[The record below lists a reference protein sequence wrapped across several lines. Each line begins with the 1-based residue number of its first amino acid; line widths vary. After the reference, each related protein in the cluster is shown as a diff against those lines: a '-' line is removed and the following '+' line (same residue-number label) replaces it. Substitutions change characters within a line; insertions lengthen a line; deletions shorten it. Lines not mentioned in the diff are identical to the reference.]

1 MHTLVLLSTFFI
13 VILLSHDVFAI
24 KNDDMAQY
32 QNKLE
37 ELQKS
42 IQKVQQ
48 HLKGQRKKRSS
59 VVTELHNLEK
69 AISENTQKIIRL
81 EKKIFSINRHRKDLE
96 NDLSRLDKQLKNQKS
111 LLTHQ
116 IQSAYSMGEQQQI
129 KLLLNQK
136 DPAKVGRIQTYFSYL
151 NEARQ
156 KQIATFL
163 QNIRQKQYLESELQQ
178 TLNKQTDLL
187 TAQKTKK
194 QLRQKQRI
202 KRKSLVTKLN
212 HKIKNQEKTLSNL
225 ETSRGRIENLLKSLG
240 ELLADIPAGP
250 PDSEPFKTQKGQ
262 LPWPAEGKFL
272 AKYGQAK
279 NQGNLKWKGV
289 LIAADFGTP
298 IHAISHGRV
307 AIADWLQGFGFITII
322 DHGEGYMS
330 LYGHS
335 ESLFKQVGDW
345 VLSGEVIATAGDSGG
360 QPSSGVYFEIRSR
373 GKPINPEHWCKKK
386 N

>member
-1 MHTLVLLSTFFI
+1 MLLSTFFI
-13 VILLSHDVFAI
+13 GILLCHDVFAI

-69 AISENTQKIIRL
+69 AISDNTQKIIRL
-81 EKKIFSINRHRKDLE
+81 ENKIFSINRHRKDLE

-163 QNIRQKQYLESELQQ
+163 QNIKQKQYLESELQQ

-262 LPWPAEGKFL
+262 LPWPTEGKFL

-307 AIADWLQGFGFITII
+307 AFADWLQGFGFITIL